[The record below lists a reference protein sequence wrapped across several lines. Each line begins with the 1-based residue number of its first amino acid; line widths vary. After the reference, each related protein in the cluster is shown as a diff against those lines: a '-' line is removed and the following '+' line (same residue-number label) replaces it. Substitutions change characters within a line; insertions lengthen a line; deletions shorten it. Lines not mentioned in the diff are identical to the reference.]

1 MRMTA
6 LYNYRTATWPLS
18 DSIKSSSQPERKIIL
33 KLLFWKVWLLD
44 VDVVRYHNCA
54 SGTVAPACN
63 AHGGSPAPGRK

>member
-18 DSIKSSSQPERKIIL
+18 DSIKSSTQPERKITR

-44 VDVVRYHNCA
+44 VVRYHDCT
-54 SGTVAPACN
+54 SGAVVPACN
-63 AHGGSPAPGRK
+63 AQGGRPAPVRK